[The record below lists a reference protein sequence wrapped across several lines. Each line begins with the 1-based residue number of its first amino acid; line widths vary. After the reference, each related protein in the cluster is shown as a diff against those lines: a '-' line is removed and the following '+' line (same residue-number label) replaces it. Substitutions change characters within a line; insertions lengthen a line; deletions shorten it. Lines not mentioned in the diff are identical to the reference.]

1 MKFALMNYHYL
12 RYPIE
17 KFLDKA
23 ADSPFD
29 SVDLY
34 CAAPQLNMFDYTL
47 RSLIKLDKEI
57 SARKLYIS
65 CKLLHTG
72 QDNERKQHPVLSKSG

>member
-47 RSLIKLDKEI
+47 W
-57 SARKLYIS
+57 A
-65 CKLLHTG
+65 
-72 QDNERKQHPVLSKSG
+72 